1 MLSRWKRW
9 YNFDAKGMIHVGA
22 NVGQEFKDYSLHP
35 LDVALYIEPNPELI
49 PQLKAN
55 ISSSPAHVAIEA
67 LCADHDD
74 LEVTFNIAANTG
86 LSSSILP
93 LGSHEVLYPHVKY
106 SNSIA
111 MRTITLNTLVEKHG
125 YSYDAFQF
133 LAIDA
138 QGCDLLVLKGA
149 TKLLPHLQII
159 FTEVAERP
167 LYEGG
172 CSLAEITAF
181 LEPYGFTMR
190 YLHIGY
196 NNVGNAAFLKVD
208 KGGVFKP

>member
-9 YNFDAKGMIHVGA
+9 YNFDAKGVIHVGA
-22 NVGQEFKDYSLHP
+22 NSGQEFRDYSLHP
-35 LDVALYIEPNPELI
+35 LDVALYIEPIPELVSE
-49 PQLKAN
+49 LKEN
-55 ISSSPAHVAIEA
+55 ISSSPNHIAIEA
-67 LCADHDD
+67 LCSDHDD
-74 LEVTFNIAANTG
+74 LEVTFNVSRNRG

-93 LGSHEVLYPHVKY
+93 LGNHEVLYPHVTY
-106 SNSIA
+106 TSSIA
-111 MRTITLNTLVEKHG
+111 MRTITLNTLVAKYN

-133 LAIDA
+133 LAIDT

-159 FTEVAERP
+159 YTEVAECP